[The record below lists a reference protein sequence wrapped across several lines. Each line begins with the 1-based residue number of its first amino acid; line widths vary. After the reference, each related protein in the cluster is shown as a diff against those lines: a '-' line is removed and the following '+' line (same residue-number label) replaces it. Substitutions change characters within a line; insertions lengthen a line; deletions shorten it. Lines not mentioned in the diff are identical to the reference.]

1 MDLETIQ
8 QFKDLTIKYVTDM
21 QNAYNAYTEQR
32 ETIVNKAVDSMRT
45 LHDNFFNQVVVL
57 SKGYLE
63 SLDQLQESNQ
73 LT

>member
-8 QFKDLTIKYVTDM
+8 QFKDLTIKYVTNM
-21 QNAYNAYTEQR
+21 QNAYNAY
-32 ETIVNKAVDSMRT
+32 IKKRT
-45 LHDNFFNQVVVL
+45 LHDNFFNQVVGL

-63 SLDQLQESNQ
+63 SIDQLQESNQ